1 MLIDPN
7 SPVPDRALRWFAG
20 LWFPA
25 LCVMVGLAAR
35 RHDAL
40 LVAYFVWTAAALISI
55 AGLIRP
61 SVVRPIYR
69 VLIWVTY
76 PIGWLT
82 SHVLL
87 FVLYY
92 VVITPVGVLVR
103 MFHDPMGRR
112 FDRAEASYW
121 TPRESPQ
128 PNRYFRQF

>member
-1 MLIDPN
+1 MLIDPS
-7 SPVPDRALRWFAG
+7 SPVSDRALRWFAG

-25 LCVMVGLAAR
+25 LCVMAGLAAR

-40 LVAYFVWTAAALISI
+40 LVAYLAWTAGALLSI
-55 AGLIRP
+55 AGLMRP

-69 VLIWVTY
+69 VLMGVTY
-76 PIGWLT
+76 PIGWVT

-112 FDRAEASYW
+112 LDRAEASYW

-128 PNRYFRQF
+128 PGRYFRQF